1 MVTTPSKSKL
11 EKPATKGKSWQK
23 PTFFYPHKRTN
34 VRREHSF
41 ATADFQDLP
50 VEEKFT
56 KQ

>member
-41 ATADFQDLP
+41 AGANLPDFGNG
-50 VEEKFT
+50 EKIM
-56 KQ
+56 